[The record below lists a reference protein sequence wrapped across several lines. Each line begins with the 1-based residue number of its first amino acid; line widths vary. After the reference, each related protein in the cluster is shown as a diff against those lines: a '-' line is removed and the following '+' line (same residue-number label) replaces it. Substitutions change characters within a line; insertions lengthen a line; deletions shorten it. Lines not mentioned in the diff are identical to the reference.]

1 MIIDQKIS
9 EENMKQFLYDA
20 LSNEV
25 GFESAAEIIHLSLI
39 EIINLAAQG
48 QGACKNS
55 YENSAFDI
63 KHKNFKNF
71 GRKKKQ

>member
-48 QGACKNS
+48 
-55 YENSAFDI
+55 
-63 KHKNFKNF
+63 
-71 GRKKKQ
+71 